1 MPSYIHTSISNS
13 HQYWSEYLTRHWS
26 KNTQGYC
33 LADTC
38 TETIGTLEHLLVHC
52 PALAAVR
59 QRMWNMFFER
69 SVMFPALYSFLLE
82 LERSLPQTQIQFLL
96 DPRAFPEVQEIWEM
110 CGQPAV
116 NHVYY
121 LTRTYVYY
129 LYRQKQIL
137 LGLWTTD
144 NFRTKFHKKSD
155 KHNNHNKIC
164 LINPTLITGSST
176 PDGSSSAQHPT
187 NLPGP
192 DAALQTQWNMGVAP
206 LLSAQHIEPY
216 TALCFDRNLPGQS
229 CTCCGGVRCQM
240 CTNSS
245 TLLVSNNAL
254 VHSVPCNT
262 GSEYSDHH
270 LTDPPDLLPLPD
282 HDQGHL
288 CVCDAGTDGQL
299 LGSHQSYH

>member
-1 MPSYIHTSISNS
+1 
-13 HQYWSEYLTRHWS
+13 
-26 KNTQGYC
+26 
-33 LADTC
+33 
-38 TETIGTLEHLLVHC
+38 
-52 PALAAVR
+52 
-59 QRMWNMFFER
+59 
-69 SVMFPALYSFLLE
+69 
-82 LERSLPQTQIQFLL
+82 
-96 DPRAFPEVQEIWEM
+96 M

-116 NHVYY
+116 IHIYY

-144 NFRTKFHKKSD
+144 NFRTKLHKKSD